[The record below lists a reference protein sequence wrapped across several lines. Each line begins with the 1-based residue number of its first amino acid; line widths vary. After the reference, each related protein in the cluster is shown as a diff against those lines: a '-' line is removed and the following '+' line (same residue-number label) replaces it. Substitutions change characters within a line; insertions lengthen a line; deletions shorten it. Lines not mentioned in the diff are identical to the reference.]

1 MGSGRLALAVSRT
14 NVASGGVV
22 RVMAERCP
30 TCIFRP
36 GNLMHLQPGR
46 VRSMLAEVRRTE
58 GCIPC
63 HETLGHREQAVC
75 RGQYDV
81 LQTQVLQVATRLGCI
96 DWWQLPENS

>member
-1 MGSGRLALAVSRT
+1 VGALNT

-22 RVMAERCP
+22 RVMAECCS

-46 VRSMLAEVRRTE
+46 IRAMVAEVRRTE

-63 HETLGHREQAVC
+63 HKTLDLREQAVC
-75 RGQYDV
+75 RGQFDAAK
-81 LQTQVLQVATRLGCI
+81 TQPLQVAERLGLI
-96 DWWQLPENS
+96 QYVQPLAGGSR

>member
-1 MGSGRLALAVSRT
+1 MTRYRIADEAG
-14 NVASGGVV
+14 V

-46 VRSMLAEVRRTE
+46 VRDMVAEVKRRE

-63 HETLGHREQAVC
+63 HATFDDDVQAIC
-75 RGQYDV
+75 RGQFDTV
-81 LQTQVLQVATRLGCI
+81 KTQPIQVAERLGLI
-96 DWWQLPENS
+96 VWHVRDAS

>member
-1 MGSGRLALAVSRT
+1 MSRT

-46 VRSMLAEVRRTE
+46 VRGMLDEVRRTE

-63 HETLGHREQAVC
+63 HETLDHKEQAVC
-75 RGQYDV
+75 RGQYDT
-81 LQTQVLQVATRLGCI
+81 LQTQVLQVATRLGRI
-96 DWWQLPENS
+96 DWWEL